1 MGHRTGG
8 IVRDG
13 SFKAFHGLIVVEAVR
28 PHESAIEPA
37 LGFLGA
43 GGYGAAVGSQ
53 VKVVVVD
60 RTHGVCDCTAQ
71 DSYAVIDQPQ
81 RASLYKYDAL
91 ATVKQLRNDDTTTA

>member
-13 SFKAFHGLIVVEAVR
+13 SFKAFHGFIVVEAVR
-28 PHESAIEPA
+28 PNETAIEPA
-37 LGFLGA
+37 LGLFGA
-43 GGYGAAVGSQ
+43 GGYGSAVGSQ